1 MLGLD
6 FARIQFTPDLLPSDV
21 VGAPLYDQRNGEMV
35 FRPGP
40 VFTQLLLADEINR
53 TPPKTQAA
61 LLEAMGEGQV
71 SVDGESRRLPQ
82 PFVVLATD
90 NPIEYEGTYEL
101 PEAQLDRFLMRLRLG
116 YLTKNDET
124 DMLRRRV
131 DRAQEAVA
139 LTPVTDAAGLLA
151 MRESLERVEISD
163 DLLDYVIAIVTA
175 TRKDPQIQVGA
186 SPRGGLAL
194 VQLARGQA
202 LLHQRDYVV
211 PDDIKQVAVPGPGAP
226 DHAPP
231 RALGPPG
238 LGRRRGRPAAGGR
251 PHPAHRSGRPL
262 RRGRCPGRR
271 RRRVTQIAD
280 IERTRAPLEP
290 PDSTSAPAR
299 LGPSSQ
305 VRADEIEVRWRP
317 SRHARR
323 LLTLA
328 AGGLLLA
335 VVSRRPELAGL
346 AAPAA
351 AAARRGPRDPRR
363 PAPDG
368 SRVRVGLTSTRIYEG
383 EPAAVDVV
391 VLRRRRDCRAAG
403 LRAAGAR
410 LPGPPGPRAAPAS
423 TPGGRSSP
431 AAASSRA
438 ARPPSTARRPG
449 SPSRSTAGAS
459 GSSAPS
465 PSRSMTA
472 GGWPKAGSRSP
483 SRPST
488 ATRPRPCSGPR
499 SSCRKL
505 PNRLGEHRA
514 RVPGDGTEFTGV
526 REYVP
531 GDRQR
536 AINWPAS
543 TRLGRLQVNTFAA
556 ERSQDV
562 VLLVDATSDVGEPG
576 RSALDLGLRGA
587 SGAARAYLAARDRV
601 GVITYQWGGAHWLA
615 PSLGRRQFYRIVD
628 ALLQSDTGFARG
640 AVFSRLP
647 RAALPPGALV
657 VAFSPL
663 LDGRFVEAL
672 RDMRERG
679 FALIVVDVLNA
690 EPPRRRAFADN
701 AARRIWPLEQD
712 AIRFSLRELGVPVV
726 AWDGV
731 TPLDLPL
738 APYTRRPLVTRR

>member
-1 MLGLD
+1 
-6 FARIQFTPDLLPSDV
+6 
-21 VGAPLYDQRNGEMV
+21 
-35 FRPGP
+35 
-40 VFTQLLLADEINR
+40 
-53 TPPKTQAA
+53 
-61 LLEAMGEGQV
+61 
-71 SVDGESRRLPQ
+71 
-82 PFVVLATD
+82 
-90 NPIEYEGTYEL
+90 
-101 PEAQLDRFLMRLRLG
+101 
-116 YLTKNDET
+116 
-124 DMLRRRV
+124 
-131 DRAQEAVA
+131 
-139 LTPVTDAAGLLA
+139 
-151 MRESLERVEISD
+151 
-163 DLLDYVIAIVTA
+163 VI
-175 TRKDPQIQVGA
+175 K
-186 SPRGGLAL
+186 
-194 VQLARGQA
+194 
-202 LLHQRDYVV
+202 
-211 PDDIKQVAVPGPGAP
+211 
-226 DHAPP
+226 
-231 RALGPPG
+231 
-238 LGRRRGRPAAGGR
+238 
-251 PHPAHRSGRPL
+251 
-262 RRGRCPGRR
+262 
-271 RRRVTQIAD
+271 IAD
-280 IERTRAPLEP
+280 IERTPPPLALTDEA
-290 PDSTSAPAR
+290 SSSAS

-305 VRADEIEVRWRP
+305 VRADEIDVRWRP

-335 VVSRRPELAGL
+335 VVFRRPELAGL
-346 AAPAA
+346 AAPALLLLGA
-351 AAARRGPRDPRR
+351 GRGTSGGLPGRLV
-363 PAPDG
+363 
-368 SRVRVGLTSTRIYEG
+368 VRVGLTATRIYEG

-391 VLRRRRDCRAAG
+391 VSGADETAG
-403 LRAAGAR
+403 AAGAA
-410 LPGPPGPRAAPAS
+410 GAPV
-423 TPGGRSSP
+423 TPGAAGAAGAASP
-431 AAASSRA
+431 ARLDARWALEPGRGVEPGSATAVNGRA
-438 ARPPSTARRPG
+438 ARFTFTIDRWGKRKLGTVTLTVHDRWRLAEGRVALALPAIDCY
-449 SPSRSTAGAS
+449 
-459 GSSAPS
+459 PS
-465 PSRSMTA
+465 PAVQRTEVVLS
-472 GGWPKAGSRSP
+472 
-483 SRPST
+483 
-488 ATRPRPCSGPR
+488 
-499 SSCRKL
+499 KL

-514 RVPGDGTEFTGV
+514 RVPGEGTEFTGV

-587 SGAARAYLAARDRV
+587 SGAARAYLAGRDRV

-640 AVFSRLP
+640 AGFNRLP

-679 FALIVVDVLNA
+679 FTLIVVDVLNT

-701 AARRIWPLEQD
+701 AARRIWTLEQQ